1 MKRIHIPGFIDVI
14 KVDSASATNE
24 PANNPHI
31 DRRFASRRLPLNAW
45 LIDGAVKLLSIQGQR
60 FPAMRAYNAAGR
72 APGQQLIGRL
82 FKADFV
88 ATPASWDAALTIPAA
103 RAPDRPPRKLWWH
116 VTGRTTRAKALLVAM
131 LGSACMRYRWCCA
144 SRRRRDRSQAAL
156 HAAHL
161 DLAGTR
167 RGIPARWQFVRGI
180 YGHQL
185 EPPSRQ
191 AVGADHAGRRVAQS
205 ADGAVMLPHY
215 QAGASFF
222 FSPQILWLERVSLD
236 HFTGPAMR
244 VCYCW
249 ILGLA
254 TCSPAS
260 HAVDLFTASYTPY
273 TIVNDA
279 TGQVSG
285 VAADKVVE
293 LMRRTAESFTLKVQ
307 PWPRSFQQVQ
317 IVQNSCA
324 YPMVRTPQREERF
337 KWVGPLAV
345 NNYAVFARA
354 GDHAHA
360 ADLAALKRY
369 TIGTK
374 RQDAASEYLTSK
386 GYRIEAIATDID
398 NARKLKLRR
407 FDYWATA
414 QLVGLEILRQQEL
427 DKEIVPLFVFMH
439 ADLYLACHHSV
450 GDEKIARWQQT
461 LQSMDSDVA
470 VF

>member
-1 MKRIHIPGFIDVI
+1 LLDIGPGDVF
-14 KVDSASATNE
+14 AGE
-24 PANNPHI
+24 PC
-31 DRRFASRRLPLNAW
+31 RRFIHRQLY
-45 LIDGAVKLLSIQGQR
+45 AV
-60 FPAMRAYNAAGR
+60 
-72 APGQQLIGRL
+72 
-82 FKADFV
+82 
-88 ATPASWDAALTIPAA
+88 
-103 RAPDRPPRKLWWH
+103 H
-116 VTGRTTRAKALLVAM
+116 
-131 LGSACMRYRWCCA
+131 
-144 SRRRRDRSQAAL
+144 
-156 HAAHL
+156 H
-161 DLAGTR
+161 
-167 RGIPARWQFVRGI
+167 
-180 YGHQL
+180 
-185 EPPSRQ
+185 
-191 AVGADHAGRRVAQS
+191 
-205 ADGAVMLPHY
+205 
-215 QAGASFF
+215 
-222 FSPQILWLERVSLD
+222 
-236 HFTGPAMR
+236 
-244 VCYCW
+244 CY
-249 ILGLA
+249 
-254 TCSPAS
+254 
-260 HAVDLFTASYTPY
+260 
-273 TIVNDA
+273 DA

-293 LMRRTAESFTLKVQ
+293 LMRCTAESFTLKVQ
-307 PWPRSFQQVQ
+307 PWPRSFQQIQ

-360 ADLAALKRY
+360 ADLAALRRY

-439 ADLYLACHHSV
+439 ADLYLACHRSV

-461 LQSMDSDVA
+461 LQSMDSDGSSLLIEKRYA
-470 VF
+470 SYHRDQSQSGERWPPPPSK